1 MAKESNEAPK
11 LVPMESANDLEMAE
25 HLLHEANEQSDPEL
39 CKKLLIRA
47 IHRIITVLKAK
58 QISIPEK
65 PPA

>member
-47 IHRIITVLKAK
+47 MYRIITVLKAK

>member
-47 IHRIITVLKAK
+47 IHRIIGVLKAHPTAT
-58 QISIPEK
+58 QQK

>member
-47 IHRIITVLKAK
+47 IYRVIAVLKGT
-58 QISIPEK
+58 QTSIQGK